1 MVNLREKPYF
11 LNEEDIKWVE
21 ATIADMTIKEK
32 IAQLFIDRGGHDESS
47 LKDIA
52 GNYGF
57 GGTRY
62 HPGSAEQVLEQNRLL
77 QTSSKI
83 PMLIAANTE
92 SGGNGAF
99 TDGTYIGNQTKIG
112 ATRDVNYAYE
122 MGRISGI
129 ESAAVGCNWSFAPV
143 VDIHKNWRNAVT
155 TSRSYSNDPDLV
167 LKMSKAFMKGMNESG
182 VACAM
187 KHFPGDGIGE
197 RDQHLSN
204 SVNNLS
210 CSEWD
215 ETFGK
220 VYAGMIDEGVHS
232 IMAGHIMLP
241 AYSRYYNSELT
252 DADILP
258 ASLSKEL
265 ITDLLKG
272 KLGFNGVVLTDASQ
286 MIGLTS
292 AMKRSDLLPATI
304 AAGCDM
310 FLFLNNRKEDFSY
323 MMDGYEKGVITEGRL
338 HDALSR
344 ILGIKASLGLH
355 KKDKTEIVPPRES
368 LSVIGSEK
376 FTEIAKEISEKAI
389 TLVKNV
395 GDSPLPITVE
405 KHKRILLVPQKGF
418 SNPLVQF
425 FIGGK
430 GRPAIE
436 VIKEELTNVGFDV
449 SIYESGFDKL
459 MELPKEDILK
469 NISQIMGDKSPVA
482 ELTKS
487 YDLMINVADVLG
499 IGQQVQRINFPM
511 SYDTPDIPWYVH
523 EIPTIFIS
531 VNSPFHL
538 VDVPRV
544 KTYINACD
552 NEEHTMI
559 ALVQKLI
566 GKSEFKGENPVDV
579 FCGFNDTKV

>member
-1 MVNLREKPYF
+1 MVNLKEKPYF
-11 LNEEDIKWVE
+11 LNEDDINWVE
-21 ATIADMTIKEK
+21 ETIAGMTIKEK
-32 IAQLFIDRGGHDESS
+32 IAQLFVDRGGHDEAS
-47 LKDIA
+47 LRDIA
-52 GNYGF
+52 ENYGF

-62 HPGSAEQVLEQNRLL
+62 HPGSSEQVLQQNRLL
-77 QTSSKI
+77 QENSKI

-99 TDGTYIGNQTKIG
+99 TDGTYIANQTKIG
-112 ATRDVNYAYE
+112 ATRDVDYAYE
-122 MGRISGI
+122 MGRVSGI

-155 TSRSYSNDPDLV
+155 TGRSYSEDPNLV
-167 LKMSKAFMKGMNESG
+167 LEMSKAFMKGMNESG

-187 KHFPGDGIGE
+187 KHFPGDGIDE

-204 SVNNLS
+204 SVNSLS

-220 VYAGMIDEGVHS
+220 IYKGMIDEGVHS

-241 AYSRYYNSELT
+241 AYSRHFNSDLT
-252 DADILP
+252 DADMLP
-258 ASLSKEL
+258 ATLSKEL

-272 KLGFNGVVLTDASQ
+272 KLAFNGMVLTDASQ

-292 AMKRSDLLPATI
+292 AMKRSDILPAAI

-310 FLFLNNRKEDFSY
+310 FLFLNNREEDFNY
-323 MMDGYEKGVITEGRL
+323 MMDGYEKGVITDERL
-338 HDALSR
+338 QDALRR

-355 KKDKTEIVPPRES
+355 KEEKTMIVPPKEN
-368 LSVIGSEK
+368 LNVIGTKE

-389 TLVKNV
+389 TLVKDV
-395 GDSPLPITVE
+395 GDSPLPISVE

-418 SNPLVQF
+418 ANPLVQH

-436 VIKEELTNVGFDV
+436 VIKEELTKVGFDV

-459 MELPKEDILK
+459 MELSKEDILK
-469 NISQIMGDKSPVA
+469 NLSRTMGDKAPVA
-482 ELTKS
+482 ELVKS
-487 YDLMINVADVLG
+487 YDLIIHV
-499 IGQQVQRINFPM
+499 R
-511 SYDTPDIPWYVH
+511 S
-523 EIPTIFIS
+523 
-531 VNSPFHL
+531 
-538 VDVPRV
+538 
-544 KTYINACD
+544 
-552 NEEHTMI
+552 EE
-559 ALVQKLI
+559 
-566 GKSEFKGENPVDV
+566 
-579 FCGFNDTKV
+579 

>member
-1 MVNLREKPYF
+1 MVNLKEKPYF
-11 LNEEDIKWVE
+11 LNEDDINWVE
-21 ATIADMTIKEK
+21 ETIAGMTIKEK
-32 IAQLFIDRGGHDESS
+32 IAQLFVDRGGHDEAS
-47 LKDIA
+47 LRDIA
-52 GNYGF
+52 ENYGF

-62 HPGSAEQVLEQNRLL
+62 HPGSSEQVLQQNRLL
-77 QTSSKI
+77 QENSKI

-99 TDGTYIGNQTKIG
+99 TDGTYIANQTKIG
-112 ATRDVNYAYE
+112 ATRDVDYAYE
-122 MGRISGI
+122 MGRVSGI

-155 TSRSYSNDPDLV
+155 TGRSYSEDPSLV
-167 LKMSKAFMKGMNESG
+167 LEMSKAFMKGMNESG

-187 KHFPGDGIGE
+187 KHFPGDGIDE

-204 SVNNLS
+204 SVNSLS

-220 VYAGMIDEGVHS
+220 IYKGMIDEGVHS

-241 AYSRYYNSELT
+241 AYSRHFNSDLT
-252 DADILP
+252 DADMLP
-258 ASLSKEL
+258 ATLSKEL

-272 KLGFNGVVLTDASQ
+272 KLAFNGMVLTDASQ

-292 AMKRSDLLPATI
+292 AMKRSDILPAAI

-310 FLFLNNRKEDFSY
+310 FLFLNNREEDFNY
-323 MMDGYEKGVITEGRL
+323 MMDGYEKGVITDERL
-338 HDALSR
+338 QDALRR

-355 KKDKTEIVPPRES
+355 KEEKTMIVPPKEN
-368 LSVIGSEK
+368 LNVIGTKE

-389 TLVKNV
+389 TLVKDV
-395 GDSPLPITVE
+395 GDSPLPISVE

-418 SNPLVQF
+418 ANPLVQH

-436 VIKEELTNVGFDV
+436 VIKEELTKVGFDV

-459 MELPKEDILK
+459 MELSKEDILK
-469 NISQIMGDKSPVA
+469 NLSRTMGDKAPVA
-482 ELTKS
+482 ELVKS
-487 YDLMINVADVLG
+487 YDLIIHVADVLG
-499 IGQQVQRINFPM
+499 VTQQVQRINFPM

-523 EIPTIFIS
+523 EIPTIFVS

-544 KTYINACD
+544 KTYINTYD
-552 NEEHTMI
+552 NEEQTMV

-566 GKSEFKGENPVDV
+566 GKSGFKGESPVDA
-579 FCGFNDTKV
+579 FCGFNDTKY

>member
-544 KTYINACD
+544 KNYINAYD